1 MSVYIMTHKKFDQP
15 NIDGYKTLLVGA
27 YKGHVFGDFFDDAGD
42 NISEK
47 NPFYCELTG
56 LYWLWKHI
64 DDDYVGI
71 VHYRRYFSKSV
82 SRKKILS
89 EKDIKKKMLKADII
103 VPNKVNLFKSVE
115 SQFAATYKNDPE
127 LLMLIRNSVKANYP
141 DYLSAYDKVMKGS
154 EIYFCNM
161 MICSKLLYQQY
172 CSWLFTILFDIEKNV
187 DMTGYSDYQKRLY
200 GFISER
206 LLTVWIEKN
215 RLKVCELGMVNIDS
229 NDGKKKELLKGL
241 RRVYSFYFPENNA
254 VNRIIDVVRKKQIFN
269 N

>member
-1 MSVYIMTHKKFDQP
+1 MSVYIMTHKKFNQP
-15 NIDGYKTLLVGA
+15 HIDGYKSLLVGA
-27 YKGHVFGDFFDDAGD
+27 YKGHVFGDFFDDVGD

-47 NPFYCELTG
+47 NSFYCELTG

-82 SRKKILS
+82 NRKKILS
-89 EKDIKKKMLKADII
+89 EKDIKKKLLKADII

-115 SQFAATYKNDPE
+115 NQFAASYKNDPE
-127 LLMLIRNSVKANYP
+127 LLVLIRNSVKANYP
-141 DYLSAYDKVMKGS
+141 DYLNAYDKVMKGS

-161 MICSKLLYQQY
+161 MICSKTLYQQY

-206 LLTVWIEKN
+206 LLTVWIAKN
-215 RLKVCELGMVNIDS
+215 RLKVCELGMVNTGS

-241 RRVYSFYFPENNA
+241 RRVYSFYFPDNTT
-254 VNRIIDVVRKKQIFN
+254 VNRIIDIVRKKQIFN
-269 N
+269 D